1 MKDEDRRMI
10 EEYIGSL
17 QCNRNYKCAESGF
30 EDLCQ
35 AKYIGVDNFLECLDE
50 NPWNCSFVLSFGSG
64 NLCQCP
70 LRIYISK
77 IHNLKASGDAA
88 RRDRYVELSK

>member
-10 EEYIGSL
+10 EEYAGSL
-17 QCNRNYKCAESGF
+17 QCTRNFKCVESGF

-35 AKYIGVDNFLECLDE
+35 AKYIGVDNYLECQDE
-50 NPWNCSFVLSFGSG
+50 DPWECSFVLSFGSG
-64 NLCQCP
+64 HFCQCP
-70 LRIYISK
+70 LREYLCK

-88 RRDRYVELSK
+88 RMER